1 MSNAYQVVF
10 ECPKG
15 GHKISLQR
23 KSPKTSLSEVE
34 VRKIFEG
41 EEISCDRCGWRGRVS
56 KMRLR
61 QILPFNWIYSP
72 II

>member
-15 GHKISLQR
+15 GHKVSLQR
-23 KSPKTSLSEVE
+23 KSPMPSLSEVE
-34 VRKIFEG
+34 AREIFEG
-41 EEISCDRCGWRGRVS
+41 EEISCARCGWRGKVS

-61 QILPFNWIYSP
+61 QIVPFTWIYSP
-72 II
+72 AT